1 MSFACASSI
10 SWISVVL
17 KSVFWPA
24 RSSTTLRIALP
35 QRTQVLDEPPTR
47 LQRVPPLVELLKS
60 IAHDDEVDA
69 CSGALE
75 MLHPE
80 MNG

>member
-1 MSFACASSI
+1 MDFGGFEI
-10 SWISVVL
+10 SLLAGAQLDDV
-17 KSVFWPA
+17 
-24 RSSTTLRIALP
+24 RIALP

-69 CSGALE
+69 CRRALE